1 VERTSFSIL
10 SATAL
15 VLLVTP
21 ETDGHV
27 GEKCNVLFRKCLPE
41 SPNIYCDQ
49 DFICRCD
56 PKYPIVVG
64 PHSCKAPKKIG
75 ERCSHTKECNHTDPN
90 SYCAKVP
97 FAPECQCIDGYEF
110 DFTDEKC
117 SRSPKTRKPQASDKV
132 SILTSTVLFL
142 LGCLGVL
149 SVFVFLYQLFC
160 RTPIDNTWH
169 SSPNFQ
175 SPNRRVDV
183 RLRPSEDRLTGSR
196 QSYRYSNASSIG
208 VGGLGHLP
216 TYDSATFNQ
225 PPPSYEEAIKE
236 PRVLLE
242 LLSPS
247 SDPSLLPPPADSIP
261 DVITTSSSEV
271 TPTNVITPTTT
282 TSAPVTSAAITTT
295 TRSS

>member
-15 VLLVTP
+15 VLLVIP

-110 DFTDEKC
+110 DFADEKC
-117 SRSPKTRKPQASDKV
+117 SRSPKTRRAHTPDKV

-160 RTPIDNTWH
+160 RAPIDNSWH
-169 SSPNFQ
+169 SSPPFQ

-208 VGGLGHLP
+208 VGLGHLP

-242 LLSPS
+242 LLSP
-247 SDPSLLPPPADSIP
+247 PADSLP
-261 DVITTSSSEV
+261 DVITTSSSQV
-271 TPTNVITPTTT
+271 TPTNVTTI

-295 TRSS
+295 TPSSRQQDMT